1 MESEQKRDLLKIIVS
16 AALLA
21 AACLIPADGW
31 MKAVLFI
38 VPFALAGMEV
48 LIKAAKNIFHGEI
61 FDENFLM
68 SIATIGAFATGQYP
82 EAVAVMLFYDVGELF
97 EDIAVGKSR
106 RSISALMNIK
116 PDHARVLRGGQESVV
131 APEQV
136 EVGETIAVRPG
147 EKIPLDGVAC
157 GPTTVDT
164 SALTGESAPRDVAKG
179 DNVVSGS
186 VNLGELIEIKV
197 TSVYGESTVA
207 KILDLVENS
216 ASKKAKTENFI
227 TRFARY
233 YTPCV
238 VGAAVLLALVPP
250 LLFAQSFNVWFGR
263 ALIFLVVSCPC
274 ALVISVPLSFFGGIG
289 GASRAG
295 ILIKGSNYL
304 EALSKVDTVVFDKT
318 GTLTR
323 GSLAVTAVHPHDISE
338 AELLDIAALAES
350 FSNHPI
356 AASIVRGHSG
366 HIDKARISKIEELPG
381 LGVRAVIDGRIVF
394 AGNGKLMDRAGA
406 QWHECHIPGTVVHIS
421 VGEDYCGHIVIS
433 DELKPDAAE
442 AISALKRQG
451 VTKTVMLT
459 GDVRAVAEA
468 VAAKT
473 GVDEVRAELLPDGK
487 SGRGRGTP
495 GRKTRPERTA
505 GVRRR
510 RYKRR
515 AGTFP
520 RRRWHRYGRA
530 RKRCRDRGGR
540 RSADGRQPVEAA
552 VRDKNIEKNDEHST
566 RKHRP
571 RARDKGGR
579 ARARGGR
586 TGEHVDG
593 GVRGRGRDDN
603 SGAQRD
609 PRAQS
614 GERRAFAAGGVR
626 RGKARSL
633 GEKAR
638 PIIFT
643 RPAQN
648 SARRAGKCYTVTIKK
663 RRPRFFLRAA
673 EKVP

>member
-31 MKAVLFI
+31 MKTALFI

-68 SIATIGAFATGQYP
+68 SIATIGAFVTGQYP

-250 LLFAQSFNVWFGR
+250 LFFAQSFNVWFGR

-323 GSLAVTAVHPHDISE
+323 GSFAVTAVHPHDISE

-381 LGVRAVIDGRIVF
+381 LGVRAVIDGRTVF

-487 SGRGRGTP
+487 VAAVEELLAGRPDPKGQLAFVGDGINDAP
-495 GRKTRPERTA
+495 
-505 GVRRR
+505 VLS
-510 RYKRR
+510 R
-515 AGTFP
+515 ADVGIAM
-520 RRRWHRYGRA
+520 GA
-530 RKRCRDRGGR
+530 LGSD
-540 RSADGRQPVEAA
+540 AAIEAA
-552 VRDKNIEKNDEHST
+552 DVVLMDDSLSKLPCAIKISKKTMSIVRENIVLALAIK
-566 RKHRP
+566 
-571 RARDKGGR
+571 A
-579 ARARGGR
+579 
-586 TGEHVDG
+586 V
-593 GVRGRGRDDN
+593 VLVL
-603 SGAQRD
+603 GAVGL
-609 PRAQS
+609 AS
-614 GERRAFAAGGVR
+614 MWMAVFADVG
-626 RGKARSL
+626 
-633 GEKAR
+633 
-638 PIIFT
+638 
-643 RPAQN
+643 
-648 SARRAGKCYTVTIKK
+648 VTIIAVLNAT
-663 RRPRFFLRAA
+663 RALRAA
-673 EKVP
+673 KDALSRPAESGAEKPAAWERKQGR